1 VGVAPTTPNG
11 VGPAGAG
18 AGAGAGTGTG
28 AGAAPE
34 PWALVV
40 VASSPEAVTTWPRV
54 ADGAAA
60 TPATPAT
67 VLGARLLDVTSSPA
81 HFRTLLQ
88 GAPTVGVPHDPAGL
102 AHCLPVP
109 HPKNGAAL
117 GVLST
122 GFERHGHSGEAEEV
136 HGRGRA
142 LLPVEVQVLN
152 KLAALA
158 GTALTAVMLDERRR
172 RRIREG
178 GETDE
183 ERAARLARQA
193 ETQAAERRALEAQL
207 TPPDNKT
214 FVNAISELK
223 TYRNTGRSV
232 LALMLALLALLG
244 DNDLL
249 SELDE
254 DHLGLAVPP
263 NDLSAST
270 NVHGEDTS
278 EVLPGGPV
286 TGRAAALWARVLPRL
301 VAGGGGDSDIINR
314 LLAGRPFALDG
325 TPAARERLAAFA
337 VAKRVLSEWSLADAK
352 FASAAAATVHEF
364 VSVMVA
370 TQDTLNHRAVIELAA
385 EEQVSEEEA
394 EATLQESH
402 ALERRRANGRPPPPG
417 NAKPATPAKPGA
429 PAAAAAAAAAL
440 VSVDQADRGAGAGE
454 FDPKRH
460 YPPLRLLPPTAAQA
474 AAQQA
479 AEAEAAR
486 RWAADTKRGGAKGSS
501 RTSV

>member
-1 VGVAPTTPNG
+1 LKAPST
-11 VGPAGAG
+11 
-18 AGAGAGTGTG
+18 
-28 AGAAPE
+28 E
-34 PWALVV
+34 
-40 VASSPEAVTTWPRV
+40 
-54 ADGAAA
+54 
-60 TPATPAT
+60 
-67 VLGARLLDVTSSPA
+67 RLKLKYEE
-81 HFRTLLQ
+81 LLS
-88 GAPTVGVPHDPAGL
+88 
-102 AHCLPVP
+102 
-109 HPKNGAAL
+109 KF
-117 GVLST
+117 
-122 GFERHGHSGEAEEV
+122 GFKINWR
-136 HGRGRA
+136 RYIK
-142 LLPVEVQVLN
+142 VLN
-152 KLAALA
+152 KLAKLT
-158 GTALTAVMLDERRR
+158 GTALTAVMLDERRK

-183 ERAARLARQA
+183 ERAARMARDA

-207 TPPDNKT
+207 TPPENKI

-364 VSVMVA
+364 IGVMVA
-370 TQDTLNHRAVIELAA
+370 TQDTLNHRAVIDLAA

-402 ALERRRANGRPPPPG
+402 ALERRRGNGRPPPPGNTKPATPAKPGKPG
-417 NAKPATPAKPGA
+417 NAKPATPA
-429 PAAAAAAAAAL
+429 AAAAGAL
-440 VSVDQADRGAGAGE
+440 NSVDEGADSGTGAGAGE

-474 AAQQA
+474 AAQEA

-501 RTSV
+501 RQSV